1 MIVDVVL
8 GSMRRLRT
16 RIEREALAR
25 AKYDGRGVSLGG
37 RRAELEALVAMGARE
52 PSLGRIFESHCNA
65 ALLVA
70 LFGTEAQRR
79 QAHADAYAGELFAL
93 WYEPNEAG
101 VRIERGRSA
110 YVLRGSVMRA
120 SGADT
125 VTRAAI
131 VARKPDGG
139 LQLCLVPLDRCNVT
153 IDDSGWQPL
162 GLGASNSYRV
172 CFDEIELNDE
182 DLVGAPGDYERDPWV
197 LGGTLRH
204 AAVLTGA
211 IERLTR
217 ETLGFLVARGL
228 DRDSSVRVRA
238 GELRIAARSARNWLR
253 AGEDTWQEFD
263 AAPSERAAESVVDVA
278 GMARVAIER
287 AARDA
292 IELATRCVGS
302 AGLVRPLPFAQL
314 VCDLH
319 MLLGDPG
326 ADAALARSGE
336 IGLRMGT
343 TLHSVTMSDSLR
355 SVV

>member
-8 GSMRRLRT
+8 GSMRRLRA
-16 RIEREALAR
+16 RIERETLAR
-25 AKYDGRGVSLGG
+25 AKYDGRGVSHGG

-52 PSLGRIFESHCNA
+52 PSLGRIYESHCNA

-93 WYEPNEAG
+93 WYEPSEAG
-101 VRIERGRSA
+101 VGIERRHAA

-120 SGADT
+120 AAADT

-131 VARKPDGG
+131 VARRPDGG
-139 LQLCLVPLDRCNVT
+139 LQLCLVPLDRCHVT

-162 GLGASNSYRV
+162 GLEASNSYRV

-182 DLVGAPGDYERDPWV
+182 DLLGAPGDYERDPW
-197 LGGTLRH
+197 LRGGALRQ

-217 ETLGFLVARGL
+217 ETLAFLVARGR
-228 DRDSSVRVRA
+228 DRDPCVQVRA
-238 GELRIAARSARNWLR
+238 GELRIAARNARNWLR
-253 AGEDTWQEFD
+253 AGEETWQDFD
-263 AAPSERAAESVVDVA
+263 AAPSERTAENVVDVA

-292 IELATRCVGS
+292 IELSTRCVGA

-314 VCDLH
+314 VSDLH
-319 MLLGDPG
+319 MLLGEPG

-336 IGLRMGT
+336 IGLRLGT
-343 TLHSVTMSDSLR
+343 SLHSVPQI
-355 SVV
+355 